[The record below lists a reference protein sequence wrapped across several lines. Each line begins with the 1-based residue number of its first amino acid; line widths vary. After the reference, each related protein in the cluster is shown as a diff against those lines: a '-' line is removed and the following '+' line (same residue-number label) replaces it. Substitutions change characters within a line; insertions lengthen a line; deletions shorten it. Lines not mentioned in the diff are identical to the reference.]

1 MNQKMKEKLDT
12 IVRENELEYLTTAE
26 IDILEI
32 RAYLMH
38 RLFIYLYKKGIAA
51 PLRETG
57 YAFNLSDRQVAR
69 ELHRY
74 GYR

>member
-1 MNQKMKEKLDT
+1 MNQKPKQFLDT
-12 IVRENELEYLTTAE
+12 IIREKELEYLTTAE
-26 IDILEI
+26 IDMLEI
-32 RAYLMH
+32 RAYLMN
-38 RLFIYLYKKGIAA
+38 RLFVYLYRKGIAA

-57 YAFNLSDRQVAR
+57 YAFNLSSRQVAR